1 MQDNYLAVDSLT
13 KQYSDFTLDDVSFNI
28 PQGAVV
34 GLIGENGAGKSTTIK
49 AILGLVSKDSG
60 TVTIFGKKN
69 KDIDNSVRDQI
80 GVVFDGSSF
89 PEGLSPQK
97 LNKVFK
103 NIYPSWDEKKYYF
116 LLKKLSLPVNKKL
129 KEFSKG
135 MKMKLSTAVALSHH
149 SKLLILDEATTGLDP
164 IVRDDILDMFLEFVQ
179 GNNSILVSSH
189 ITSDLEKI
197 ADYIVF
203 IHQGKVIFM
212 KSKNELKNQYGIIR
226 CGLEQFKAIDEQDIA
241 VARKQG
247 DVWEVLFSDRNLA
260 QKKYTNAVIEV
271 ATIDEIMLLYIKGVK
286 NERIV
291 N

>member
-1 MQDNYLAVDSLT
+1 MQDNYLVVDSLT
-13 KQYSDFTLDDVSFNI
+13 KQYSDFTLDDVSFSI

-49 AILGLVSKDSG
+49 AILGLVSKDTG
-60 TVTIFGKKN
+60 TVTILGKKN

-89 PEGLSPQK
+89 PEELSPQK
-97 LNKVFK
+97 LNKVFR
-103 NIYPSWDEKKYYF
+103 NIYPSWDEEKYYS

-179 GNNSILVSSH
+179 ENNSILVSSH

-226 CGLEQFKAIDEQDIA
+226 CGHEQFRAIDGQDIA

-260 QKKYTNAVIEV
+260 QKKYPNVVIEV
-271 ATIDEIMLLYIKGVK
+271 ATIDEIMLLYIKGVEK
-286 NERIV
+286 
-291 N
+291 